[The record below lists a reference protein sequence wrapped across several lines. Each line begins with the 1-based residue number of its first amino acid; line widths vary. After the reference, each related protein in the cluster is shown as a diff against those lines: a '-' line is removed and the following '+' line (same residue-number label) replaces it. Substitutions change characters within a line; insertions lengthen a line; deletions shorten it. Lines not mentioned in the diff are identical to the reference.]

1 MTGATGCRAAR
12 HTQAR
17 VGAAGRPSGDER
29 RQCKTS
35 PTPPGGQTLR
45 PGPLQ
50 FCRDALW
57 PALKPLP
64 WWQTL
69 GLLAYAMVVCLLV
82 NDTVKLVLTRWLVPE
97 AVA

>member
-1 MTGATGCRAAR
+1 MPRLGSAR
-12 HTQAR
+12 QVDHRGTS
-17 VGAAGRPSGDER
+17 AGSVRHLR
-29 RQCKTS
+29 RR
-35 PTPPGGQTLR
+35 PPGGQTLR

-50 FCRDALW
+50 FRRDALW
-57 PALKPLP
+57 PALMPLP

-82 NDTVKLVLTRWLVPE
+82 NDTVKVLLTRWLVPE